1 MSTQNGA
8 VDPRPAAGRPASA
21 PPDPEVTERAR
32 RRQFSASYKL
42 RILEESDSC
51 RVPGQ
56 LGALL
61 RREGLYS
68 SHLVEW
74 RRQRAAGALAALAP
88 QRRGR
93 PAASVLQPEL
103 NRLRAENE
111 RLARQL
117 AAAEA
122 IIEVQK
128 KVSALLELSQP
139 SDSSG
144 RRR

>member
-1 MSTQNGA
+1 MSTRNGA
-8 VDPRPAAGRPASA
+8 VDTRPADRHPADTL
-21 PPDPEVTERAR
+21 PDPEVSERTR
-32 RRQFSASYKL
+32 RRRFTATYKL
-42 RILEESDSC
+42 RLLEEADAC
-51 RVPGQ
+51 HAPGQ

-68 SHLVEW
+68 SHLADW

-93 PAASVLQPEL
+93 PAAPELQPEL

-111 RLARQL
+111 RLTRQL

-122 IIEVQK
+122 IIEIQK
-128 KVSALLELSQP
+128 KVSALLGLTQLS
-139 SDSSG
+139 DVSG
-144 RRR
+144 RRP